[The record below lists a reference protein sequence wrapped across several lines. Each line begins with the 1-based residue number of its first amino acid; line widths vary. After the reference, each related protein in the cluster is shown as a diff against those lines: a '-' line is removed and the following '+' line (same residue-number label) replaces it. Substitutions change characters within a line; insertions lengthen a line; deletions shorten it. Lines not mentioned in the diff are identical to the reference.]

1 MFLGGTPW
9 FDEFTGKNRE
19 DREVYDMIFA
29 TQTGEYKLNYV
40 YKDQAGNLSNL
51 ATRTLLII
59 HPTKPIVQTLN
70 AIIDENGSVQFGAEI
85 RSGAK
90 MELIETGI
98 HYGTDQIFSEFNQI
112 PLSLST
118 ITDQYFSTPLKPLG
132 NNQIFYRAYA
142 RNKAGTSYGS
152 VKTLTLPSE
161 SNATVWWS
169 GSIEEQGGWQTSPW
183 FGSFRRYPQGWIF
196 HADLNWLYAYAGE
209 SGDVWLWSQDHGWLW
224 TGPDVYPHLF
234 NHGTANWF
242 YFLKK
247 QDGKAHFYDYSTESV
262 K

>member
-1 MFLGGTPW
+1 
-9 FDEFTGKNRE
+9 
-19 DREVYDMIFA
+19 
-29 TQTGEYKLNYV
+29 
-40 YKDQAGNLSNL
+40 
-51 ATRTLLII
+51 
-59 HPTKPIVQTLN
+59 
-70 AIIDENGSVQFGAEI
+70 
-85 RSGAK
+85 

-112 PLSLST
+112 ALSLST
-118 ITDQYFSTPLKPLG
+118 ITDQYFSTPLKPQG

-152 VKTLTLPSE
+152 VKNLTLPSD
-161 SNATVWWS
+161 SNATAWWS

-183 FGSFRRYPQGWIF
+183 FGSFRRYEQGWIF

-247 QDGKAHFYDYSTESV
+247 QDGIPKFYDYSSESV